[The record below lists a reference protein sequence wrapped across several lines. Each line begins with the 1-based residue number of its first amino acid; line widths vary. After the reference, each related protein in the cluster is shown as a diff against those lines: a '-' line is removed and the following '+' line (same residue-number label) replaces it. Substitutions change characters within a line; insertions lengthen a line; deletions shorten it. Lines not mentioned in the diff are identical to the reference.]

1 MNSQYGTLYVVA
13 TPIGNLED
21 ISGRAIQTLKSVGRV
36 LAEDTRRTQQLFS
49 HFGIRNQLVSLHD
62 HNERQRVENIEQWLS
77 DGEDLALVSDAGTPL
92 ISDPGY
98 HVVSTLRE
106 KGFNIVPI
114 PGASALIAALSVAG
128 LPTDRFCFE
137 GFLPAKPSGRRK
149 KIASLKSEA
158 RTWVFYESSHRIQQC
173 IDDLVSELGDE
184 RKVVIARELTKR
196 FETVISGPLVDI
208 VSILA
213 NDANQLRGEFVV
225 MVEGR
230 AQEESTQQVSAEQ
243 LLSLLVPHLPTKLA
257 AQITSEVTG
266 ENKKALYQ
274 QALEMKR

>member
-196 FETVISGPLVDI
+196 FETVISGPLVEI

-213 NDANQLRGEFVV
+213 NDSNQLRGEFVV

-230 AQEESTQQVSAEQ
+230 AQEESTQQVSGEQ